1 MDSRG
6 IRIAGLVAL
15 SALLLTGCS
24 MASGGSDSGTS
35 EPDIGMEAPADG
47 GGVAPRDEQP
57 FTEDEQAG
65 SIEQDQDVI
74 TTGWM
79 AITVDD
85 PIDSAAEVAALVDAA
100 DGRID
105 SRNETPGTETQQA
118 RATLVVRIPAD
129 RFDDVLADLRELG
142 EVDSV
147 QLDSTDV
154 SRQRRDL
161 DSRIESLQTSVDRL
175 RSLLAEADD
184 VGDLIAIESE
194 LTTRQSELD
203 ALTAQRDA
211 LVDQV
216 DYSTLTV
223 ELLSEGLA
231 PEAGPNDF
239 WSGIVAGWNALVGF
253 VSGLLV
259 VIGVMLPWLAL
270 LAVIAAIVVGIIV
283 LATRGGRGSRDGHGA
298 TTAGSGSGTATPAS
312 ASGPP
317 EAADA
322 PTGTGSE
329 TDRPA

>member
-1 MDSRG
+1 MTSRG
-6 IRIAGLVAL
+6 IRFAGLVAL

-24 MASGGSDSGTS
+24 MGSGGSDQTAS
-35 EPDIGMEAPADG
+35 EPDVGLEAPAD

-65 SIEQDQDVI
+65 TIEEGRSVI

-85 PIDSAAEVAALVDAA
+85 PIDSAAEVAAIVGAAGGRVD
-100 DGRID
+100 G
-105 SRNETPGTETQQA
+105 RNETPGTETQQA

-129 RFDDVLADLRELG
+129 RFDAVLGDLRELG

-147 QLDSTDV
+147 RLDASDV
-154 SRQRRDL
+154 TQQKRDL
-161 DSRIESLQTSVDRL
+161 DSRIASLETSVDRL
-175 RSLLAEADD
+175 RALIAQADD

-194 LTTRQSELD
+194 LTTRQTELD
-203 ALTAQRDA
+203 ALTTQRDWLA
-211 LVDQV
+211 DQV

-231 PEAGPNDF
+231 PQAGPNDF
-239 WSGIVAGWNALVGF
+239 WSGVVAGWNALTAF

-259 VIGVMLPWLAL
+259 AIGVMLPWLAL

-283 LATRGGRGSRDGHGA
+283 LASRGGRRAQG
-298 TTAGSGSGTATPAS
+298 TADTSGSGAEPAATGQPTS
-312 ASGPP
+312 PVGPGG
-317 EAADA
+317 A
-322 PTGTGSE
+322 G
-329 TDRPA
+329 TDRNGPA

>member
-6 IRIAGLVAL
+6 IRTAGLVAL

-24 MASGGSDSGTS
+24 MASGGSDSGMS
-35 EPDIGMEAPADG
+35 EPDIGVEAPAD

-65 SIEQDQDVI
+65 AIDEDRSVI

-79 AITVDD
+79 AITVED
-85 PIDSAAEVAALVDAA
+85 PIDSAADVAALVDAA
-100 DGRID
+100 DGRVD

-142 EVDSV
+142 DVDSL
-147 QLDSTDV
+147 QLDASDV
-154 SRQRRDL
+154 TPQRRDL
-161 DSRIESLQTSVDRL
+161 DSRIASLETSVDRL
-175 RSLLAEADD
+175 RALIAQADD

-194 LTTRQSELD
+194 LTTRQTELD
-203 ALTAQRDA
+203 ALTTRRDWLA
-211 LVDQV
+211 DQV

-231 PEAGPNDF
+231 PQVGPNDF
-239 WSGIVAGWNALVGF
+239 WSGVVAGWNALTAF

-259 VIGVMLPWLAL
+259 AVGVLLPWIAL
-270 LAVIAAIVVGIIV
+270 LAVIAGIVIGIIV
-283 LATRGGRGSRDGHGA
+283 LATRSGRRPRGGDA
-298 TTAGSGSGTATPAS
+298 K
-312 ASGPP
+312 
-317 EAADA
+317 AD
-322 PTGTGSE
+322 TGG
-329 TDRPA
+329 DRPA

>member
-1 MDSRG
+1 MTSRG
-6 IRIAGLVAL
+6 IRFAGLVAL

-24 MASGGSDSGTS
+24 MASGGSDSEMS
-35 EPDIGMEAPADG
+35 EPDIGMEAPAGG

-65 SIEQDQDVI
+65 SIEEDDHVI
-74 TTGWM
+74 RSGWM

-85 PIDSAAEVAALVDAA
+85 PIDAAAEVAALVGAA

-105 SRNETPGTETQQA
+105 SRNETPATDTQQA

-129 RFDDVLADLRELG
+129 RYDDVLADLRELG

-147 QLDSTDV
+147 QLESDNV
-154 SRQRRDL
+154 SQQRRDL

-175 RSLLAEADD
+175 RTLLAQADD

-211 LVDQV
+211 LVDRV

-239 WSGIVAGWNALVGF
+239 WSGLAAGWNALVGF

-283 LATRGGRGSRDGHGA
+283 LATRGGRRPRGGGPRDGGGVTDASETLEGA
-298 TTAGSGSGTATPAS
+298 HAAADASTDPTAGSS
-312 ASGPP
+312 AG
-317 EAADA
+317 
-322 PTGTGSE
+322 
-329 TDRPA
+329 RPA